1 MNFME
6 LRLGLMVAFGGKS
19 RIPEQNYIPYR
30 YGSRLYVR
38 IWDTILNI
46 FVLKNQLL
54 KLYRYHRNKS

>member
-1 MNFME
+1 ME
-6 LRLGLMVAFGGKS
+6 LRLGLMVAFGGKF

-30 YGSRLYVR
+30 YGSRPYVR

-54 KLYRYHRNKS
+54 KLYR